1 MNEIGYTPAQINEL
15 MRTIVDSYT
24 HVGNVISDG
33 WPAVSQTMQQYWVG
47 EDEQSYENKFCER
60 MCEMYTSAC
69 QIVTD
74 LNNNLRQLGEDW
86 HTFQQKNSLDG
97 AASPESFPV
106 NLENIA
112 VPRNDKIISYKQASI
127 NDSTARGVK
136 AGALSAIQSSMSD
149 YLRNIKTSL
158 QDIYSGLDA
167 SKAFIGAQQSAA
179 INSYIEKLGNALGTV
194 VTAANDI
201 YTALQALTQTSY
213 SQSEE
218 QVSTQMNSSNV
229 QSDIESQLGDM
240 KWNG

>member
-1 MNEIGYTPAQINEL
+1 MNDTGWTPQQVNEL
-15 MRTIVDSYT
+15 MTNLADSYT

-60 MCEMYTSAC
+60 ICQLYSSAC

-74 LNNNLRQLGEDW
+74 LIKNIYQLGEDW
-86 HTFQQKNSLDG
+86 HTFQITNNLEG
-97 AASPESFPV
+97 AGSPTTFAV
-106 NLENIA
+106 NLET
-112 VPRNDKIISYKQASI
+112 VTVTPNDKIIEYKQASI
-127 NDSTARGVK
+127 NDSTARGIK
-136 AGALSAIQSSMSD
+136 AGALSAIQASMNE
-149 YLRNIKTSL
+149 YLTSIKTSL
-158 QDIYSGLDA
+158 KDIYSGIDA
-167 SKAFIGAQQSAA
+167 SKAFIGEQQSAA
-179 INSYIEKLGNALGTV
+179 ITDYIGQIGQALGSV

-201 YTALQALTQTSY
+201 YTALETLTQTAY

-218 QVSTQMNSSNV
+218 QVSSQFKSSNV